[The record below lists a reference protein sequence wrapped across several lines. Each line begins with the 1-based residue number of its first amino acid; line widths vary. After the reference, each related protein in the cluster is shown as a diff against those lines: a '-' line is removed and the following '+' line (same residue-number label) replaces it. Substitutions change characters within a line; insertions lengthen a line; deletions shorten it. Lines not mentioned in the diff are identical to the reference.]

1 VDCGTLVLLVLQNF
15 AVSHRRVFSVVILI
29 YYNVNLVVVFSH
41 VLNLVLCIFFSEH
54 SSPFSA
60 CTSVCLALI
69 TSGISATY
77 LLLTLFLSVD
87 LAASLFSTHI
97 CIV

>member
-15 AVSHRRVFSVVILI
+15 AVSHRRVFSVVIL
-29 YYNVNLVVVFSH
+29 VVFSH